1 MKSFKEVITEAWNG
15 QPVNS
20 ADEKMVLYIS
30 KDGHLKWKKMPARSG
45 ITREETDRPGHNT
58 HASLFKKDGPKP
70 AWMDRAAKM
79 RKEEVEQ
86 IDEIQI
92 NWSHKTQ
99 KYHTIKH
106 PDGSH
111 WGVFDHSSYGTKGH
125 EIRKIRDSEG
135 NAIKAS
141 DSRRN
146 HSSGYKSGM
155 GSPSEAAKE
164 WAKKHGGTITNHKI
178 KEETDRPGLWANI
191 HAKRK
196 RIEAGSGERMRK
208 PGSKGAPT
216 AQDFKSA
223 SVKEENEEWDEMTR
237 SELKIALNSAHE
249 ILELMDK
256 GAKIERWQV
265 SEITK
270 ASEGL
275 STVYNNLCADNEE
288 LE

>member
-20 ADEKMVLYIS
+20 ADEKMVLYIA
-30 KDGHLKWKKMPARSG
+30 KDGHLKWKKMPARTG
-45 ITREETDRPGHNT
+45 IT
-58 HASLFKKDGPKP
+58 
-70 AWMDRAAKM
+70 
-79 RKEEVEQ
+79 
-86 IDEIQI
+86 
-92 NWSHKTQ
+92 
-99 KYHTIKH
+99 
-106 PDGSH
+106 
-111 WGVFDHSSYGTKGH
+111 
-125 EIRKIRDSEG
+125 
-135 NAIKAS
+135 
-141 DSRRN
+141 
-146 HSSGYKSGM
+146 
-155 GSPSEAAKE
+155 
-164 WAKKHGGTITNHKI
+164 

>member
-20 ADEKMVLYIS
+20 ADEKMVLYIA
-30 KDGHLKWKKMPARSG
+30 KDGHLKWKKMPARTG
-45 ITREETDRPGHNT
+45 ITR
-58 HASLFKKDGPKP
+58 
-70 AWMDRAAKM
+70 
-79 RKEEVEQ
+79 
-86 IDEIQI
+86 
-92 NWSHKTQ
+92 
-99 KYHTIKH
+99 
-106 PDGSH
+106 
-111 WGVFDHSSYGTKGH
+111 
-125 EIRKIRDSEG
+125 
-135 NAIKAS
+135 
-141 DSRRN
+141 
-146 HSSGYKSGM
+146 
-155 GSPSEAAKE
+155 
-164 WAKKHGGTITNHKI
+164 
-178 KEETDRPGLWANI
+178 EETDRPGLWANI

-223 SVKEENEEWDEMTR
+223 SVKEETINEEEKYIVKGKSPFYKQDHYLNTHEDPRAHIIKKHIKHATPMTHEKATKLAKEWEKSANPNKYKTEVVKISEEAKYDEWDEMTR